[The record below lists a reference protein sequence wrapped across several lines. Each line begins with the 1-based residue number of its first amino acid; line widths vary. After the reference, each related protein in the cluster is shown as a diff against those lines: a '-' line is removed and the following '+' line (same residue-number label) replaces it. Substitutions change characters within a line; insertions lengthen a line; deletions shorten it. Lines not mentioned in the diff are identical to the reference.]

1 MNDRVPD
8 RVEETF
14 DRDGA
19 FPRLTEE
26 QFAILDA
33 AGERRSLAVGE
44 ILFRPGDR
52 SYDFFALVHGR
63 VAIVDDYGCPEE
75 SVIGVHG
82 DGRFLGELNLI
93 TGEPVFVTA
102 IVREAGEAIVIRRGA
117 LESVVAANQ
126 KLGDLILSAY
136 IARRALLIGL
146 GAGMRLI
153 GSRLSADT
161 RRLREF
167 LTRNRIPH
175 TFLDLESDAQAD
187 ALLSGLSIA
196 PRETPILVRGTE
208 VLRNPSNVEL
218 ANELNLRTSVSS
230 DRVCDAVVVG
240 AGPAGLGAAVYAAS
254 EGLSTVLV
262 DSVATGGQA
271 STSARIENYL
281 GFPAGVSGSELAER
295 AAVQAARF
303 GVRIAVPDAAVALS
317 FEDGYHVIELD
328 GGDRLR
334 ARTAVLATGA
344 SYRRLPLERLADF
357 EGAGVY
363 YAATEVEAQMCGG
376 DPVAIVGAG
385 NSAGQAA
392 VFLARHARPVRLLV
406 RGADLAAGMSRY
418 LVDQVEAAP
427 IIELRSRTEV
437 RELHGNGSLEAITV
451 EATATGEM
459 ERFDAR
465 ALFVFI
471 GADPCTAW
479 LGGQLAIDEDGF
491 IMTGQDLQLTHLDP
505 SGDGR
510 ERAPFLMETSRPGV
524 FAVGDVRS
532 GSIKRVASAVGDGA
546 MAVRL
551 IHQYL
556 ALVEGG
562 ITR

>member
-1 MNDRVPD
+1 
-8 RVEETF
+8 
-14 DRDGA
+14 
-19 FPRLTEE
+19 
-26 QFAILDA
+26 
-33 AGERRSLAVGE
+33 
-44 ILFRPGDR
+44 
-52 SYDFFALVHGR
+52 
-63 VAIVDDYGCPEE
+63 
-75 SVIGVHG
+75 
-82 DGRFLGELNLI
+82 
-93 TGEPVFVTA
+93 
-102 IVREAGEAIVIRRGA
+102 
-117 LESVVAANQ
+117 
-126 KLGDLILSAY
+126 
-136 IARRALLIGL
+136 
-146 GAGMRLI
+146 
-153 GSRLSADT
+153 
-161 RRLREF
+161 
-167 LTRNRIPH
+167 
-175 TFLDLESDAQAD
+175 
-187 ALLSGLSIA
+187 
-196 PRETPILVRGTE
+196 
-208 VLRNPSNVEL
+208 
-218 ANELNLRTSVSS
+218 
-230 DRVCDAVVVG
+230 
-240 AGPAGLGAAVYAAS
+240 
-254 EGLSTVLV
+254 
-262 DSVATGGQA
+262 
-271 STSARIENYL
+271 
-281 GFPAGVSGSELAER
+281 
-295 AAVQAARF
+295 
-303 GVRIAVPDAAVALS
+303 
-317 FEDGYHVIELD
+317 
-328 GGDRLR
+328 
-334 ARTAVLATGA
+334 
-344 SYRRLPLERLADF
+344 LPLERLADF

-451 EATATGEM
+451 EATPTGEM

-562 ITR
+562 VTR